1 MNLDQLDKE
10 IRNIKKQG
18 LPFILEQSHIA
29 DVRAT
34 FYDKEIVHQLDKTS
48 ERFHNNVA
56 LLSRLHRVVVHTAK
70 IKEYMGMNIKMD
82 FNEFIKFRGQVRSMR
97 YVILVSLFYGIPAEL
112 LLFEDL
118 TLHEERIKTNYPFIF
133 K

>member
-1 MNLDQLDKE
+1 MNLDELDKE

-29 DVRAT
+29 DVRAM
-34 FYDKEIVHQLDKTS
+34 FYDKELNKQQNKIT

-56 LLSRLHRVVVHTAK
+56 LLSRLHRVLVHTSK
-70 IKEYMGMNIKMD
+70 FKEYMGMNIKMD
-82 FNEFIKFRGQVRSMR
+82 FNDFIKFRGPVRSMY
-97 YVILVSLFYGIPAEL
+97 YVILVALFYGVPAEL